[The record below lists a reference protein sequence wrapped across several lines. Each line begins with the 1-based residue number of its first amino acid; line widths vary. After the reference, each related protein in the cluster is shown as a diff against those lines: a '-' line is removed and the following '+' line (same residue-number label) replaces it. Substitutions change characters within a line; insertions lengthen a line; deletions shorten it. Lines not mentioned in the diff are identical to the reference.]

1 MITLEYVV
9 DRLTGIPDLM
19 LEIMSMFASLVTGL
33 KDTSI
38 PGVVLPGNNSSSSKT
53 LKTKFRDFGG
63 IPRRSG

>member
-9 DRLTGIPDLM
+9 GRLTRIADLM
-19 LEIMSMFASLVTGL
+19 LEIMLTFASSVTCL

-38 PGVVLPGNNSSSSKT
+38 REVVLASNNSSSSIT
-53 LKTKFRDFGG
+53 LKTKFQDFGG